1 MNNGYNNGYNNGNN
15 NNGYYNS
22 YNNNG
27 YDNGYY
33 NGYNSGGFGGNTMYQ
48 QQDMYRQNT
57 GTVTLSDFTR
67 KVYGWMFLG
76 LAITFG
82 LALMIVTNPQAAL
95 KLMSQHIEIYY
106 VLAGLEL
113 VLVFT
118 LGFFVTKLPP
128 AAALA
133 IFFAYSAVNGLTIA
147 PILLMYESGTV
158 IAALGVTGGIFGAM
172 SLYGMLTKRDLSG
185 LGPVLIFGLIG
196 LLIFSV
202 IAMIF
207 RMPMSDLL
215 ISIGGIVLFIGFTA
229 YDTQKIKAYYQ
240 GLQGDEVML
249 KKGAIVSALQ
259 LYLDFINLFLYVL
272 RLFASKNN

>member
-1 MNNGYNNGYNNGNN
+1 MNNGYNNGNN

-22 YNNNG
+22 NGYNNGYNNNG
-27 YDNGYY
+27 YY
-33 NGYNSGGFGGNTMYQ
+33 NDYNSGGFGGNTMYQ

-67 KVYGWMFLG
+67 KVYGWMFIG

-82 LALMIVTNPQAAL
+82 IAIAIVTNPDTAIR
-95 KLMSQHIEIYY
+95 LMTEHIEMYY
-106 VLAGLEL
+106 ILAGIEL
-113 VLVFT
+113 VLVFA
-118 LGFFVTKLPP
+118 LGLFVTKLPP
-128 AAALA
+128 AAALG
-133 IFFAYSAVNGLTIA
+133 IFFLYSAVNGLTIA
-147 PILLMYESGTV
+147 PILLLYEMGTV

-172 SLYGMLTKRDLSG
+172 SLFGMLTKRDLSG
-185 LGPVLIFGLIG
+185 LRPVLFFGLIG
-196 LLIFSV
+196 LLIYSV
-202 IAMIF
+202 IAMLF
-207 RMPMSDLL
+207 HMPMSDLL
-215 ISIGGIVLFIGFTA
+215 ISLGGIALFIGFTA